1 MRYLYDNFG
10 WYTQSVDTDEVLP
23 NSSSIAPPTGLAE
36 GHRANYTGNEWI
48 DMEYTPPIPEMPI
61 YIPEPQV
68 YVELTEEQLAIN
80 HSKIPKPQV
89 VTMRQAQLA
98 LLGAGLFDGI
108 MPIINAIADPTEKQA
123 ALIEWT
129 TAKEVQ
135 RTSTFLSKM
144 QAALGKTDAEIDTLF
159 EIASNIPD

>member
-1 MRYLYDNFG
+1 MVYPIC
-10 WYTQSVDTDEVLP
+10 DTDEVLP
-23 NSSSIAPPTGLAE
+23 NSSSIAPPTGLVE
-36 GHRANYTGNEWI
+36 GHRANYIGNEWI
-48 DMEYTPPIPEMPI
+48 DMEYTPPIPEMPV
-61 YIPEPQV
+61 YVPEPQP

-80 HSKIPKPQV
+80 HSKIPKPTV

-144 QAALGKTDAEIDTLF
+144 QTALGKTDAEIDTLF
-159 EIASNIPD
+159 EIASQIPD